1 MWKPAKSK
9 PKKWLT
15 EEQVCQEKEKI
26 TVKKATAVA
35 FVTIAFLFSLS
46 QADVRHW
53 LKREITNV
61 INTSRE
67 SPKEADDI
75 IYKWVDEKGVR
86 HFSNIK
92 PSGVDN
98 VEAVPAEDYTVP
110 RITVQEKTA
119 PPVAT
124 SAVTSPSRK
133 ISTKTKPRKKKKQT
147 AKIATDKVMLFT
159 ANSCE
164 YCKQAVAFLRSHR
177 IAFKEYNIERDKAA
191 KKKMR
196 AAGGVQHVPFA
207 VIQGKKIHG
216 FSEGSY
222 RRALNLPASRG
233 LSSQQRI
240 RSTGRT

>member
-1 MWKPAKSK
+1 
-9 PKKWLT
+9 
-15 EEQVCQEKEKI
+15 
-26 TVKKATAVA
+26 VKKATAVA
-35 FVTIAFLFSLS
+35 FLTTAFLFSLS
-46 QADVRHW
+46 RADIRHW
-53 LKREITNV
+53 LKQKTTNV
-61 INTSRE
+61 ISISRE

-75 IYKWVDEKGVR
+75 IYKWVDEKGAR

-92 PSGVDN
+92 PFGVDN
-98 VEAVPAEDYTVP
+98 VEAVPAKNYTVP
-110 RITVQEKTA
+110 RITVQKKTA

-124 SAVTSPSRK
+124 SAVTSSSRK
-133 ISTKTKPRKKKKQT
+133 ISAQTKPKKKQVV
-147 AKIATDKVMLFT
+147 KIATDKVVLFT
-159 ANSCE
+159 ATSCE
-164 YCKQAVAFLRSHR
+164 YCKQAVAFLRSHH
-177 IAFKEYNIERDKAA
+177 IAFKEYNIERNKAA